1 MNRTGEWRVVVV
13 TGANEGI
20 GHHTL
25 RALVERGY
33 RVAGLD
39 IDGSN
44 VRPLQA
50 SHPNRVRFYQC
61 DLTNDD
67 DVETAIEDV
76 LSDWGRVD
84 ILLNN
89 AAIFNYGFVEDR
101 TLDDTREE
109 FEVNYFGYL
118 RTIRAVLPH
127 MLARGE
133 GRIHNVS
140 SGVSIAG
147 HPGLSGYASTKG
159 AIEAFVRSLQQ
170 ELRHENVSCSL
181 VYPPLTNTRS
191 AGTLYPKSMMTAP
204 ETVGRKLAE
213 KIEST
218 RPVIVLDWQT
228 KIGLF
233 VVRLFPFVA
242 KRGTERF
249 VEEREVANS
258 VQ

>member
-1 MNRTGEWRVVVV
+1 MNRSGQGRVVVV

-20 GHHTL
+20 GYHTL
-25 RALVERGY
+25 RALVEAGY

-44 VRPLQA
+44 LVPLQD
-50 SHPNRVRFYQC
+50 SHPSRVRFYQC
-61 DLTNDD
+61 DVTRDD
-67 DVETAIEDV
+67 DVEAAIEAIIDE
-76 LSDWGRVD
+76 WGHID

-89 AAIFNYGFVEDR
+89 AAIFNYAFVEDR

-140 SGVSIAG
+140 SGVSLTG

-159 AIEAFVRSLQQ
+159 AIEALVRSLQQ
-170 ELRHENVSCSL
+170 ELRHENVSVSL

-191 AGTLYPKSMMTAP
+191 AATLYPESLMTAP
-204 ETVGRKLAE
+204 ETVGRKLAG
-213 KIEST
+213 KIESS
-218 RPVIVLDWQT
+218 RPVVVVDWQT
-228 KIGLF
+228 KLGLTI
-233 VVRLFPFVA
+233 VRLFPSIA
-242 KRGTERF
+242 RRGTERF
-249 VEEREVANS
+249 LTQREAANTAR
-258 VQ
+258 